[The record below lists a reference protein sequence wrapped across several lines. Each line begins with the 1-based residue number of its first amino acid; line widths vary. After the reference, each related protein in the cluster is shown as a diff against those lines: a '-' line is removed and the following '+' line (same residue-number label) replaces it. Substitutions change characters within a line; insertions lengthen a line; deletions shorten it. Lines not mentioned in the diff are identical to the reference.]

1 VLGLNLGK
9 ENGIWALDSEM
20 IARNGE
26 FGEIK
31 AWNIGLAWNLANML
45 LEVLWWCPKKLG
57 SIGAFLA
64 GLDISPSMWWA
75 KV

>member
-31 AWNIGLAWNLANML
+31 AWNIGLA
-45 LEVLWWCPKKLG
+45 
-57 SIGAFLA
+57 
-64 GLDISPSMWWA
+64 
-75 KV
+75 